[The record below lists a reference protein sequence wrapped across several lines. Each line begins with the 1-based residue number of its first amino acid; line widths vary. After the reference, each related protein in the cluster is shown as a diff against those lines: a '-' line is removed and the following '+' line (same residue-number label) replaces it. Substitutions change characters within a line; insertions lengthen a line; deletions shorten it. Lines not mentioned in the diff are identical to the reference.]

1 MLGLSCGCDCERSD
15 GQQHFCRYIPWP
27 LQKCLFAFEVKR
39 APQAQRLIY
48 RHQKII
54 NYTNRKEQGRLFAL
68 TVDEGVQA
76 RRLLGNRS
84 FVKTLVMTQTKF
96 KRAATVSSRTVSSSV
111 VQGLLPVRVLVTVV
125 ITDKDG
131 S

>member
-1 MLGLSCGCDCERSD
+1 VIVRGLMSGNIFVGISLGFDKNVSSP
-15 GQQHFCRYIPWP
+15 F
-27 LQKCLFAFEVKR
+27 
-39 APQAQRLIY
+39 IY

-54 NYTNRKEQGRLFAL
+54 NYTNRKERCRLFAL

-84 FVKTLVMTQTKF
+84 FVTTHVMTQTKF
-96 KRAATVSSRTVSSSV
+96 KRAAAISPRTVSSSV
-111 VQGLLPVRVLVTVV
+111 AQGLLPVRVLVT
-125 ITDKDG
+125 IMISEREG